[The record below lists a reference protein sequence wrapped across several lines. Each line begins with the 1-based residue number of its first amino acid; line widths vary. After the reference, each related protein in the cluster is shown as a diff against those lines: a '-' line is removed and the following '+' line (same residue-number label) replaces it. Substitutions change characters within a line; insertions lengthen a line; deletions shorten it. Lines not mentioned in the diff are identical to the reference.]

1 MGVAENIDAL
11 LVKFDITAEALAR
24 IAEVQPPTVSRW
36 RHGAV
41 PREEPIRKMADFFG
55 LTRDD
60 IVSDKYGLAAK
71 EHGRSVPSVM
81 MPGAMPIAA
90 GEYEYVPLRG
100 RVHCG
105 PWTAPESLEARE
117 ELVLAPQWVVD
128 GDPDAYAVIAESDCM
143 NRVIVPDQVGFIWPN
158 AEPRNNSVVIAS
170 IDGGD
175 ALMRRMFRTA
185 ERLILSPDSTNP
197 EHRDIVIEWASG
209 QAVEFGGRLVHAQ
222 TNGEI
227 G

>member
-1 MGVAENIDAL
+1 MSVGQNIRRIRQAHNLTQEEFGKIADVSAMAVSQWEND
-11 LVKFDITAEALAR
+11 R
-24 IAEVQPPTVSRW
+24 
-36 RHGAV
+36 AV
-41 PREEPIRKMADFFG
+41 PRMGAVQRIADG
-55 LTRDD
+55 LGVSKSAIIDD
-60 IVSDKYGLAAK
+60 GAPA
-71 EHGRSVPSVM
+71 PSRPM
-81 MPGAMPIAA
+81 MPGALPIAV

-105 PWTAPESLEARE
+105 PWTAPENLEARE
-117 ELVLAPQWVVD
+117 ELVLAPKWVVD

-143 NRVIVPDQVGFIWPN
+143 NRVIVPDQVGFVWPN

>member
-24 IAEVQPPTVSRW
+24 IADVQPPTVSRW

-41 PREEPIRKMADFFG
+41 PREEPIKRITEFFN

-71 EHGRSVPSVM
+71 EHGYSPRVIM
-81 MPGAMPIAA
+81 KGAMPIKADPGA
-90 GEYEYVPLRG
+90 YLPLRK

-105 PWTAPESLEARE
+105 PFTEPDDLGARE
-117 ELVLAPQWVVD
+117 ELVLAPSWVAE
-128 GDPDAYAVIAESDCM
+128 GDPDAYAIIAEGDCM
-143 NRVIVPDQVGFIWPN
+143 DRVILPDQVGFVWPN
-158 AEPRNNSVVIAS
+158 AEPRNNAVVIAS

-197 EHRDIVIEWASG
+197 AHKDIIIEWSSG
-209 QAVEFGGRLVHAQ
+209 TTVEFGGCLVMAQ
-222 TNGEI
+222 TNGRI